1 MCGKIYFTR
10 LYDVLR
16 FLTIIPRPGRLCAAV
31 RRPRASPYT
40 VCFFV
45 YFILYHNGLHV
56 CKFFIKNIVLIV
68 QMIILMYTDSGILC
82 IIYKKMI

>member
-1 MCGKIYFTR
+1 
-10 LYDVLR
+10 
-16 FLTIIPRPGRLCAAV
+16 
-31 RRPRASPYT
+31 
-40 VCFFV
+40 V

-82 IIYKKMI
+82 IIYKMKGNKFYVYRTKLERL